1 MPDYSASPQ
10 CNVFW
15 ARFFP
20 FLRWWP
26 RVNRETLRADLMAGF
41 TGAVVVLPQG
51 VAFAMIAGLPPV
63 YGLYSAMVPPI
74 IAALFGSSRHLISGP
89 TTAISIVVF
98 ATVSK
103 FAEPGNAQFIGMAL
117 TLTFLAGV
125 YQLALGLARMGALV
139 NFVSHSV
146 VVGFTAG
153 AAILIGTSQLKH
165 FLGINIPAGESF
177 LHTWQDIFRQ
187 IHNVNPYVTAIA
199 AMTLISGVLFM
210 RFKPRW
216 PGMLFA
222 MILGSGLAALL
233 AYETREIRLV
243 GELPAQ
249 LPSFSLPDLSL
260 KSLKLLGSGALA
272 IAMLGLVE
280 AVSIARSVALKS
292 GQRIDGNQEFIGQ
305 GLANVVGSF
314 FSSYASSGSFTRSGI
329 NYTAGAVTP
338 MAAIFAA
345 VSLALIVLIVAPLAA
360 HLPIAAMA
368 GILLIVAYRLIDF
381 HHISNILRTSKRETA
396 VLLTTFLAT
405 LFVELEFAIYVGVM
419 LSLVI
424 YLMRTSRPGIV
435 TRTPDPNSPGRH
447 LVTDPKLPECPQ
459 LKIVRVDGSLF
470 FGAVDHVQNEFQRF
484 LTQNPGQKHL
494 LVIGNGIN
502 FVDIAGAEM
511 LVQEANR
518 RRSLGGGVYLSK
530 VKEEA
535 CRILKRG
542 GFVDKIGD
550 EHIFVTKADAI
561 QSIFKRLDR
570 SICERCDKRIF
581 LECQGVEYKGEKP
594 LAVGKTATAN

>member
-1 MPDYSASPQ
+1 MFDHQAPQ

-15 ARFFP
+15 VRFFP

-26 RVNRETLRADLMAGF
+26 LVNRENLKADLIAGF
-41 TGAVVVLPQG
+41 TGAVIVLPQG
-51 VAFAMIAGLPPV
+51 VAFALIAGLPPV

-74 IAALFGSSRHLISGP
+74 IAGLFGSSRHLISGP

-98 ATVSK
+98 ATVTK
-103 FAEPGNAQFIGMAL
+103 FAEPGSAKFISMAL

-125 YQLALGLARMGALV
+125 YQFVLGLARMGALV

-146 VVGFTAG
+146 IVGFTAG
-153 AAILIGTSQLKH
+153 AAILIATSQLKH
-165 FLGINIPAGESF
+165 FLGITIPPGESF

-187 IHNVNPYVTAIA
+187 SHEINPYVTAIA
-199 AMTLISGVLFM
+199 AVTLIAGILFM
-210 RFKPRW
+210 RYKPRW
-216 PGMLFA
+216 PGMLLA
-222 MILGSGLAALL
+222 MIIGSLLAALL
-233 AYETREIRLV
+233 AYKTKDINLV
-243 GELPAQ
+243 GKLPAH
-249 LPSFSLPDLSL
+249 LPPFSMPDFSL
-260 KSLKLLGSGALA
+260 KSLKALGSGALA

-280 AVSIARSVALKS
+280 AVSIARSVGLKS
-292 GQRIDGNQEFIGQ
+292 GQRIDGSQEFIGQ
-305 GLANVVGSF
+305 GLANIVGSF

-329 NYTAGAVTP
+329 NYASGAVTP

-345 VSLALIVLIVAPLAA
+345 VALALIVLIVAPLAA

-396 VLLTTFLAT
+396 VLLTTFFAT

-419 LSLVI
+419 LSLLI
-424 YLMRTSRPGIV
+424 YLMRTSRPRIV
-435 TRTPDPNSPGRH
+435 SRTPDPNAPNRN

-470 FGAVDHVQNEFQRF
+470 FGAVDHVQNELHRE
-484 LTQNPGQKHL
+484 LMEDPGQKHL
-494 LVIGNGIN
+494 LVVGDGIN
-502 FVDIAGAEM
+502 FIDIAGAEM
-511 LVQEANR
+511 LVQEARFR
-518 RRSLGGGVYLSK
+518 RRLGGGIYLCK

-535 CRILKRG
+535 CNILKRG
-542 GFVDKIGD
+542 GFVDDFGI
-550 EHIFVTKADAI
+550 ENIFVSKIDAI
-561 QSIFKRLDR
+561 QTIFRKLDR

-581 LECQGVEYKGEKP
+581 LECQQVEYKGETPHIADKP
-594 LAVGKTATAN
+594 AVA

>member
-1 MPDYSASPQ
+1 MNDYIAPQ
-10 CNVFW
+10 CNLFW

-26 RVNRETLRADLMAGF
+26 LLNRQTLKSDLMAGL
-41 TGAVVVLPQG
+41 TGAVIVLPQG

-74 IAALFGSSRHLISGP
+74 IAGLFGSSRHLISGP

-103 FAEPGNAQFIGMAL
+103 FAEPGSAQYISMAL
-117 TLTFLAGV
+117 MLTFLAGV
-125 YQLALGLARMGALV
+125 YQFVLGLARMGALV

-153 AAILIGTSQLKH
+153 AAILIATSQLKH
-165 FLGINIPAGESF
+165 FLGIKIPAGESF
-177 LHTWQDIFRQ
+177 LHTWQDIYRQ
-187 IHNVNPYVTAIA
+187 LHEINPYVTAIA
-199 AMTLISGVLFM
+199 AVTLIAGVLFI

-216 PGMLFA
+216 PGMLIA
-222 MILGSGLAALL
+222 MIIGSLLAALL
-233 AYETREIRLV
+233 AYETKDIQLV
-243 GELPAQ
+243 GKLPAH
-249 LPSFSLPDLSL
+249 LPPFSVPDFSL
-260 KSLKLLGSGALA
+260 KSIKTLGSGALA

-280 AVSIARSVALKS
+280 AVSIAKSVALKS
-292 GQRIDGNQEFIGQ
+292 HQRIDGNQEFIGQ

-345 VSLALIVLIVAPLAA
+345 IALALILLIVAPLAA

-381 HHISNILRTSKRETA
+381 HHIANILRTSKRETA
-396 VLLTTFLAT
+396 VLLTTFFAT

-424 YLMRTSRPGIV
+424 YLMRTSRPRIA
-435 TRTPDPNSPGRH
+435 TLTPDPHTSNRQMVS
-447 LVTDPKLPECPQ
+447 DANLPACPQ
-459 LKIVRVDGSLF
+459 IRIVRVDGSLF
-470 FGAVDHVQNEFQRF
+470 FGAVDHVQNEFQRY
-484 LTQNPGQKHL
+484 LEEDPGQKHL
-494 LVIGNGIN
+494 LIIGSGIN
-502 FVDIAGAEM
+502 FVDISGAEM
-511 LVQEANR
+511 LVQESR
-518 RRSLGGGVYLSK
+518 RRRHLGGGVYLSK

-535 CRILKRG
+535 CKILKRG
-542 GFVDKIGD
+542 GFVDRLGD
-550 EHIFVTKADAI
+550 EHIFVSKVDAI
-561 QSIFKRLDR
+561 ENIFKRLDR
-570 SICERCDKRIF
+570 SICERCDKRVF
-581 LECQGVEYKGEKP
+581 LECQQVEYKGEKP
-594 LAVGKTATAN
+594 LTTDKTDAA

>member
-1 MPDYSASPQ
+1 MFDHQAPQ

-15 ARFFP
+15 VRFFP

-26 RVNRETLRADLMAGF
+26 RVNRETLKADLIAGF
-41 TGAVVVLPQG
+41 TGAVIVLPQG
-51 VAFAMIAGLPPV
+51 VAFALIAGLPPV
-63 YGLYSAMVPPI
+63 YGLYTAMVPPI
-74 IAALFGSSRHLISGP
+74 VAGLFGSSRHLISGP

-98 ATVSK
+98 ATVTK
-103 FAEPGNAQFIGMAL
+103 FAEPGSAKFVSMAL

-125 YQLALGLARMGALV
+125 YQFVLGLARMGALV

-153 AAILIGTSQLKH
+153 AAILIATSQLKH
-165 FLGINIPAGESF
+165 FLGLDIPAGESF

-187 IHNVNPYVTAIA
+187 IHEINPYVTAIA
-199 AMTLISGVLFM
+199 AVTLIAGVLFM
-210 RFKPRW
+210 RFKPRL

-222 MILGSGLAALL
+222 MIIGSLLAALL
-233 AYETREIRLV
+233 AYETRDIELV

-249 LPSFSLPDLSL
+249 LPPFSMPDLSL
-260 KSLKLLGSGALA
+260 KSLKALGSGALA

-280 AVSIARSVALKS
+280 AVSIAKSVALKS
-292 GQRIDGNQEFIGQ
+292 GQRIGGNQEFIGQ
-305 GLANVVGSF
+305 GMANIVGSF

-345 VSLALIVLIVAPLAA
+345 VALALIVLAVAPLAA

-368 GILLIVAYRLIDF
+368 GILLIVAWRLIDF
-381 HHISNILRTSKRETA
+381 HHIANILRTSKRETA

-435 TRTPDPNSPGRH
+435 VRTPDPHSAGRH
-447 LVTDPKLPECPQ
+447 MVTDPKLPECPQ
-459 LKIVRVDGSLF
+459 LKIARVDGSLF
-470 FGAVDHVQNEFQRF
+470 FGAVDHVQGEFQRF
-484 LTQNPGQKHL
+484 LAEDPGQKHL
-494 LVIGNGIN
+494 LIICNGIN

-511 LVQEANR
+511 LMQEAKR
-518 RRSLGGGVYLSK
+518 RRNLGGGLYLSK

-542 GFVDKIGD
+542 GFVDHLGD

-561 QSIFKRLDR
+561 QTIFAKLDR

-581 LECQGVEYKGEKP
+581 LECQKIEYKGEKP
-594 LAVGKTATAN
+594 LATDKTAAA

>member
-1 MPDYSASPQ
+1 
-10 CNVFW
+10 
-15 ARFFP
+15 
-20 FLRWWP
+20 
-26 RVNRETLRADLMAGF
+26 MAGL
-41 TGAVVVLPQG
+41 TGAVIVLPQG
-51 VAFAMIAGLPPV
+51 VAFALIAGLPPV

-74 IAALFGSSRHLISGP
+74 IASLFGSSRHLISGP

-103 FAEPGNAQFIGMAL
+103 FAEPGSAQYINTAL
-117 TLTFLAGV
+117 MLTFLAGV
-125 YQLALGLARMGALV
+125 YQFVLGLARMGALV

-153 AAILIGTSQLKH
+153 AAILIATSQLKH

-187 IHNVNPYVTAIA
+187 ISDINPYVTAIA
-199 AMTLISGVLFM
+199 AVTLISGILFI

-222 MILGSGLAALL
+222 MIIGSLLAALL
-233 AYETREIRLV
+233 AYETKNIRLV

-249 LPSFSLPDLSL
+249 LPPFSMPDFSL
-260 KSLKLLGSGALA
+260 KSIKTLGSGSLA

-280 AVSIARSVALKS
+280 AVSIAKSVALKS
-292 GQRIDGNQEFIGQ
+292 HQRIDGNQEFIGQ
-305 GLANVVGSF
+305 GLANIVGSF

-329 NYTAGAVTP
+329 NYSAGAITP

-345 VSLALIVLIVAPLAA
+345 IALALILLIVAPLAA

-381 HHISNILRTSKRETA
+381 HHISNILRTSKRESA
-396 VLLTTFLAT
+396 VLLTTFFAT

-424 YLMRTSRPGIV
+424 YLMRTSRPRIA
-435 TRTPDPNSPGRH
+435 TLTPDPLTPSRH
-447 LVTDPKLPECPQ
+447 MVTDPKLPACPQ
-459 LKIVRVDGSLF
+459 IRIVRVDGSLF

-484 LTQNPGQKHL
+484 LEEDPRQKHL
-494 LVIGNGIN
+494 LIIGSGIN
-502 FVDIAGAEM
+502 FVDISGAEM

-518 RRSLGGGVYLSK
+518 RRLLGGGVYLTK

-542 GFVDKIGD
+542 GFVDKLGD
-550 EHIFVTKADAI
+550 EHIFVSKVDAI
-561 QSIFKRLDR
+561 EHIFKRLDR

-581 LECQGVEYKGEKP
+581 LECQKIEYKGEKP
-594 LAVGKTATAN
+594 LAVGKTATA

>member
-1 MPDYSASPQ
+1 MSDYYAPPQ
-10 CNVFW
+10 CSIFW
-15 ARFFP
+15 SRFFP

-26 RVNRETLRADLMAGF
+26 QVTRETLKADLIAGL
-41 TGAVVVLPQG
+41 TGAVIVLPQG

-74 IAALFGSSRHLISGP
+74 VAALFGSSRHLISGP

-103 FAEPGNAQFIGMAL
+103 FAEPGSAQFIGMAL

-153 AAILIGTSQLKH
+153 AAILIATSQLKH

-187 IHNVNPYVTAIA
+187 VHEINPYITAIA
-199 AMTLISGVLFM
+199 AVTLVAGILFM
-210 RFKPRW
+210 YFKPRW
-216 PGMLFA
+216 PGLLFA
-222 MILGSGLAALL
+222 MIIGSLLAALL
-233 AYETREIRLV
+233 AYETKGIKLV
-243 GELPAQ
+243 GVLPSQ
-249 LPSFSLPDLSL
+249 LPPFSLPDLSL
-260 KSLKLLGSGALA
+260 KSLKLLGNGALA

-280 AVSIARSVALKS
+280 AVSIAKSVALKS
-292 GQRIDGNQEFIGQ
+292 GQRIDGSQEFIGQ
-305 GLANVVGSF
+305 GLANVIGSF

-338 MAAIFAA
+338 IAAIFAA

-360 HLPIAAMA
+360 YLPIAAMA

-381 HHISNILRTSKRETA
+381 HHIFNILRTSKRESA
-396 VLLTTFLAT
+396 VLLTTFFST
-405 LFVELEFAIYVGVM
+405 LFVELEFAIYVGMM

-435 TRTPDPNSPGRH
+435 TRMPDPNAANRH

-459 LKIVRVDGSLF
+459 LKLVRVDGSLF

-484 LTQNPGQKHL
+484 LMQNPGQKHL
-494 LVIGNGIN
+494 MIIGNGIN
-502 FVDIAGAEM
+502 FIDIAGAEM
-511 LVQEANR
+511 LVQEAKR
-518 RRSLGGGVYLSK
+518 RRSLGGGVYLTK

-542 GFVDKIGD
+542 GFADDFGN
-550 EHIFVTKADAI
+550 ENIFVTKTDAI
-561 QSIFKRLDR
+561 NTIFGLLDK

-581 LECQGVEYKGEKP
+581 LECRKVEYRGEKP
-594 LAVGKTATAN
+594 LVADRPDAA